1 MGVERDSAK
10 DYLYYATDWIWP
22 EDYDGK
28 IKSLLLFFDGV
39 TLSLP
44 EELLPGVID
53 RSPALAQPLFEKQ
66 MLINLPPEDSL
77 TPASSSQL
85 AEALTQWIHDNPGD
99 HGMAFHEGPATIT
112 SMHWGDRTDRQIAK
126 AQRFTE
132 KMQHMGLARATD
144 GLWKLSPQVH
154 LLVLMAYCRSLQEA
168 IAQRSDL
175 TLQPVLDLRT
185 GGWIRPQMLFEAIT
199 RRSDPRIPIKSP
211 RSAVQVIESDW
222 HEVGVDLTNVPLD
235 EILDF
240 RAEHR
245 EGFSSYTH
253 GLRNLIL
260 ATGQLNDEQFAAE
273 LRVRAEQITEEAAS
287 LRKVTRRA
295 FGQTAAATVL
305 ALCGATWTATQGD
318 LIGALFAT
326 ASAGVGFAR
335 PSTPVTAYSYFFDID
350 RRFG

>member
-10 DYLYYATDWIWP
+10 DYLYYATGWIWP
-22 EDYDGK
+22 EEYAGK

-85 AEALTQWIHDNPGD
+85 ARALTQWIHDNPGD
-99 HGMAFHEGPATIT
+99 HGISFHERPLTIT
-112 SMHWGDRTDRQIAK
+112 SAHWGERTDRQITNAR
-126 AQRFTE
+126 RFTE
-132 KMQHMGLARATD
+132 KMQHMGLARAT
-144 GLWKLSPQVH
+144 GELWELSPQVH
-154 LLVLMAYCRSLQEA
+154 LLVLMAYCHSLQES
-168 IAQRSDL
+168 IAERSEL
-175 TLQPVLDLRT
+175 TLQPVLDGQAAR
-185 GGWIRPQMLFEAIT
+185 WPPQRLFEAIT
-199 RRSDPRIPIKSP
+199 RCTNPRGLSRQR

-260 ATGQLNDEQFAAE
+260 STGQLNDEQFAAE
-273 LRVRAEQITEEAAS
+273 LRVRAEQISEEAAS

-335 PSTPVTAYSYFFDID
+335 PSRPVTAYSYFFDID